1 MRSDLAVLEP
11 EEVIDT
17 FINGS
22 HAGHLSYGEHQ
33 QLLDEIVEQFSDVV
47 FPFKIGETYEGRPL
61 IAYLIME
68 IEDGKRGSVDEME

>member
-22 HAGHLSYGEHQ
+22 HAGHLSYEEHS
-33 QLLDEIVEQFSDVV
+33 QLLDEIVDQFNDVV
-47 FPFKIGETYEGRPL
+47 FPFKFGETYEGRPL
-61 IAYLIME
+61 IAFLIME
-68 IEDGKRGSVDEME
+68 VEDNKRGSVEEME